1 MENILNVFIQQS
13 MINMQNTNQRLKSLS
28 FQLEIMQAQLDFTPT
43 IMDIQTDNQS
53 THREQENIPT
63 RDEKFGEIV
72 EEGVDET

>member
-1 MENILNVFIQQS
+1 
-13 MINMQNTNQRLKSLS
+13 
-28 FQLEIMQAQLDFTPT
+28 MQAQLDFTPT